1 MTKRKPF
8 KDRYVSRVEHERVI
22 AFAEKIHAETIAGD
36 NALMERMRVAY
47 ERMAFLC
54 FFGGF
59 AVGLVAAILGF
70 AVWMATR

>member
-8 KDRYVSRVEHERVI
+8 KDRYVSRVEHERATFV
-22 AFAEKIHAETIAGD
+22 
-36 NALMERMRVAY
+36 
-47 ERMAFLC
+47 C
-54 FFGGF
+54 FVGGF